1 MIMACMYVLE
11 MGIPA
16 TESLLGA
23 SINHYTET
31 SKYSHWN
38 KRCLLLELLY
48 ISWSLNVSIVHRYR
62 HCNIRNECLRQIPLH
77 KPQDRQKSYQISCR
91 LELFLLAMIVDLAF
105 YTKVLFDQAYCTS
118 SL

>member
-1 MIMACMYVLE
+1 MRVVLCE
-11 MGIPA
+11 RRRDV
-16 TESLLGA
+16 SRDVLRV
-23 SINHYTET
+23 INIQCR
-31 SKYSHWN
+31 HWN

>member
-23 SINHYTET
+23 SINLYTET

-38 KRCLLLELLY
+38 KR
-48 ISWSLNVSIVHRYR
+48 
-62 HCNIRNECLRQIPLH
+62 
-77 KPQDRQKSYQISCR
+77 
-91 LELFLLAMIVDLAF
+91 
-105 YTKVLFDQAYCTS
+105 
-118 SL
+118 